1 MLHTCPHCKKTYR
14 IGWTGTV
21 DGCDQCLGIVRDED
35 GYVFEPGEKFIT
47 LEDVDTGVIEVRYRP
62 EGK

>member
-1 MLHTCPHCKKTYR
+1 MSDGREVWAMLHTCPHCKKNYR

-21 DGCDQCLGIVRDED
+21 KGCDR
-35 GYVFEPGEKFIT
+35 FEPGEKFIT